1 MNVDRL
7 YKIILGPHV
16 TEKSSMA
23 TGSNA
28 QVAFKVSKDAKK
40 LEIKKAVEI
49 LFETKVNSV
58 RVINMKGKPKRT
70 KIGVGKKSDWK
81 KAYITLADGEEIDF
95 SLGIEE

>member
-1 MNVDRL
+1 MNTDRL

-16 TEKSSMA
+16 TEKSSMV

-58 RVINMKGKPKRT
+58 RVINMKGKTKRT

>member
-49 LFETKVNSV
+49 LFETS
-58 RVINMKGKPKRT
+58 I
-70 KIGVGKKSDWK
+70 
-81 KAYITLADGEEIDF
+81 
-95 SLGIEE
+95 

>member
-16 TEKSSMA
+16 TEKSSMV

-58 RVINMKGKPKRT
+58 RVINMKGKTKRT

>member
-1 MNVDRL
+1 M
-7 YKIILGPHV
+7 
-16 TEKSSMA
+16 
-23 TGSNA
+23 
-28 QVAFKVSKDAKK
+28 
-40 LEIKKAVEI
+40 EI

-58 RVINMKGKPKRT
+58 RVINMKGKTKRT

>member
-1 MNVDRL
+1 MNLDRL

-23 TGSNA
+23 IGSNA

-58 RVINMKGKPKRT
+58 RVINMKGKTKRT
-70 KIGVGKKSDWK
+70 KVGVGKKSDWK

>member
-1 MNVDRL
+1 M
-7 YKIILGPHV
+7 
-16 TEKSSMA
+16 
-23 TGSNA
+23 
-28 QVAFKVSKDAKK
+28 SKDAKK

-58 RVINMKGKPKRT
+58 RVINMKGKTKRT

>member
-1 MNVDRL
+1 MNLDRL

-23 TGSNA
+23 IGSNA

-58 RVINMKGKPKRT
+58 RVINMKGKTKRT